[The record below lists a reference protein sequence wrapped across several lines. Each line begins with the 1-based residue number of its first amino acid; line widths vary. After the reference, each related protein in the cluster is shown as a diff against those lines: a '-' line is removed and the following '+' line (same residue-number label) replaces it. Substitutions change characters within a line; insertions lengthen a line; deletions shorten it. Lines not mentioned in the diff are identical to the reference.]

1 MSLERKSDF
10 KNWVILIINI
20 IIVLAFIFLIWTMF
34 EKHIDFV
41 YIICTLLITLLPLSN
56 VYIHIKKINKK

>member
-10 KNWVILIINI
+10 KNWVILIVNI

-34 EKHIDFV
+34 EKHIGFV